1 MIYFLKQV
9 TDKIKK
15 KQYSIYANLDQ
26 VSKHPSHLLELLRSL
41 ILKLS
46 LHFVSGLSNTHKN
59 SKTQTKIQ

>member
-15 KQYSIYANLDQ
+15 KQYSIYASLDQ
-26 VSKHPSHLLELLRSL
+26 VSKHPSLLRSL

-46 LHFVSGLSNTHKN
+46 LHFVSGLSTTHKN
-59 SKTQTKIQ
+59 AKTQTKIQ